1 MLPLINRLFRQ
12 SLVPMIVK
20 QHQRSLLHH
29 RSTTSMIISSSSLAS
44 SSSSSSSPSSSF
56 QQRYFS
62 DEGPKQR
69 VVKVKKKKRESK
81 IETSSSGRP
90 RDLQILLDCLD
101 APKNKTPPPAD
112 EEEKKRREIIQKNYT
127 VGKFK
132 QHNAENHDLACQM
145 RMKTHAINMLPKRT
159 ALKEKA
165 LVVDSNNF
173 PPRWRAIPA
182 WTPPIKDFNPSK
194 YLITEE

>member
-1 MLPLINRLFRQ
+1 MLPLTNRFFRQ

-20 QHQRSLLHH
+20 QHQRSLLHY
-29 RSTTSMIISSSSLAS
+29 RSTTSMIVSSSSSLT
-44 SSSSSSSPSSSF
+44 SSSPSPS

-69 VVKVKKKKRESK
+69 VVKVKKKKRETK
-81 IETSSSGRP
+81 TETSSSGRP

-101 APKNKTPPPAD
+101 APNNKPPPPTD
-112 EEEKKRREIIQKNYT
+112 EEEMKRRDIIQKNYT

-145 RMKTHAINMLPKRT
+145 RMKKHAINMLPKKT

-165 LVVDSNNF
+165 LIVDNNNF

-182 WTPPIKDFNPSK
+182 WTPPIKNFNPSE
-194 YLITEE
+194 YMITEE